1 MEDHHNDTIIS
12 LKLHSMGDGH
22 QTASAPGMLQ
32 LLAGQRLRGLLQ
44 VGGLG
49 DVVTGLARACIERG
63 HAVEVMLPYYESLP
77 DEGIQDLQ
85 HSQDFECPKVRIAR
99 DVHAQ
104 G

>member
-1 MEDHHNDTIIS
+1 MIIRPDQHRECHKFSS
-12 LKLHSMGDGH
+12 LRWCLD
-22 QTASAPGMLQ
+22 
-32 LLAGQRLRGLLQ
+32 LQ

-85 HSQDFECPKVRIAR
+85 HSRDLECPKVTTVSN
-99 DVHAQ
+99 VHVQVWLQAALLRTCSRC
-104 G
+104 

>member
-1 MEDHHNDTIIS
+1 M
-12 LKLHSMGDGH
+12 
-22 QTASAPGMLQ
+22 AP
-32 LLAGQRLRGLLQ
+32 RLLQ

-85 HSQDFECPKVRIAR
+85 HSRDLECPKVTTVSN
-99 DVHAQ
+99 VHVQVWLQAATLQ
-104 G
+104 ICSRC